1 MIRSNHLLTIGKCRK
16 PLRHNLLF
24 VVCGLLYVAS
34 LSFVSCIIPDDIPY
48 LLVETE
54 ITSFEVVGQCDEMG
68 ESTTAANIDRT
79 NHVIDLYV
87 NDQVDIKHVRVT
99 KIEAAND
106 PHVILN
112 DTIRLQSPL
121 YPTQG
126 LPVADDRSLVVDF
139 SQTQYFTLRTYQD
152 YSWTVRV
159 RQVVKRE
166 VEMEGQVGNAVIDPE
181 TRVVIV
187 YVNESQNLA
196 AIKVKKFSLGGPHGS
211 VDPDPTKQESV
222 DFTNSRRYYVKNGW
236 SDLIYPWVVYV
247 YQTAGS
253 VQPTMEVSTTAKGAT
268 LISGTRPNGVV
279 PVVEYKAVG
288 DAEWE
293 KAAEIRIPTSTTYEV
308 ELNALK
314 SDVQYVCRATFNQT
328 TTEEK
333 TFYFVGEQLE
343 NAGFEDWH
351 IKGEG
356 MKALY
361 CPWAEG
367 SEPYWDTGNHGATT
381 VGASNSTFVDENGRR
396 YANLQ
401 SKYIVIKFAAGNIF
415 TGKYVETD
423 GSNGVIAFGR
433 PFTSRPS
440 KMTFEYQYKTST
452 ITRNGGEWN
461 NAWGQYI
468 SKSMYEN
475 LKGKPDSCS
484 VFIALGDWQPETYK
498 TTVCPYLIRT
508 RPTALHLMDLKDPHL
523 IGYAQMTRGEDVN
536 SWTTET
542 LDIGYRSDRTPTT
555 IIVVA
560 SSSKY
565 GDYFTG
571 GEESL
576 LKVDNFKLIY

>member
-1 MIRSNHLLTIGKCRK
+1 MTKSYQLQTLIMCRK
-16 PLRHNLLF
+16 TLRHNVLFIIFLF
-24 VVCGLLYVAS
+24 VIT
-34 LSFVSCIIPDDIPY
+34 LSFSACAIPDDIPY
-48 LLVETE
+48 PLVESE
-54 ITSFEVVGQCDEMG
+54 ILAFEVAGQCDETG
-68 ESTTAANIDRT
+68 EGTAAARIDKTNRT
-79 NHVIDLYV
+79 IDIYV
-87 NDQVDIKHVRVT
+87 NDQVDLKHIRVK

-106 PHVILN
+106 AHIVFN
-112 DTIRLQSPL
+112 DTIRQRSEI

-126 LPVADDRSLVVDF
+126 LPVDDNNQSLVLDF
-139 SQTQYFTLRTYQD
+139 SRPQTITLRTYQD
-152 YSWTVRV
+152 YTWTVRV
-159 RQVVKRE
+159 QQIIKRE
-166 VEMEGQVGNAVIDPE
+166 VEVEGQVGNAVIDPE
-181 TRVVIV
+181 TRVVIIYV
-187 YVNESQNLA
+187 YETQNLA
-196 AIKVKKFSLGGPHGS
+196 AIKVKKFSLGGQHGS
-211 VDPDPTKQESV
+211 VDPDPTQEASV
-222 DFTNSRRYYVKNGW
+222 DFTNSRRFYVKNGW

-247 YQTAGS
+247 YLTGGV

-279 PVVEYKAVG
+279 PVVEYKAVE
-288 DAEWE
+288 DAEWQQVS
-293 KAAEIRIPTSTTYEV
+293 EIRVPTATTYEA
-308 ELNALK
+308 ELNTLN
-314 SDVQYVCRATFNQT
+314 SNVQYVCRAKFNQT
-328 TTEEK
+328 MTEEK

-343 NAGFEDWH
+343 NAGFEEWH

-356 MKALY
+356 TKALY
-361 CPWAEG
+361 CPWAED

-381 VGASNSTFVDENGRR
+381 VGASNSTYVDENGRR

-433 PFTSRPS
+433 PFTSRPAQ
-440 KMTFEYQYKTST
+440 MTFEYQYKTST

-468 SKSMYEN
+468 TKNLYEN
-475 LKGKPDSCS
+475 LKGKPDSCC
-484 VFIALGDWQPETYK
+484 VYIALGDWQPETYK
-498 TTVCPYLIRT
+498 TTTCPYLIRT
-508 RPTALHLMDLKDPHL
+508 RPTALHLMDLKDSHL

-536 SWTTET
+536 TWTTQT
-542 LDIGYRSDRTPTT
+542 LDIEYRNNRTPTT

-576 LKVDNFKLIY
+576 LKVDNFNLIY